1 MLSMSPPPKQLPAF
15 PWAPF
20 LRRGA
25 RTLFAAAIIGLA
37 VGLGGLT
44 DNPLWTFEL
53 YTLSITLFCWACV
66 DGGRLLVART
76 QFLRRQ
82 LTDVAPG
89 SRAAPAH
96 PEWPGRISMVLV
108 LVIGTAVGHTLGV
121 GLANLLTGFNEPNL
135 LSLAPQ
141 QAFTM
146 VGFSLIPG
154 IAATYFFW
162 SRGELSAATARAELA
177 QREAAENQLKL
188 IESQLEP
195 HMLFNTLANLRV
207 LIGLNPD
214 RAQAML
220 DHLIAFL
227 RATLEASRSG
237 SHPLSAEFER
247 AKDYAALMQVRMG
260 DRLQTQFDL
269 PSELADV
276 SIPPLVLQP
285 LVENA
290 IKHGLEPNVSGGE
303 LRVVARLQANVLTIT
318 VRDTGVGIASKAEPT
333 SGTHFGLQQVRSR
346 LANLYGASASLTL
359 EAATDSLG
367 GAVATITLPMALQR
381 A

>member
-1 MLSMSPPPKQLPAF
+1 MLSTSPPPKPLPAF

-37 VGLGGLT
+37 VGVGGLT
-44 DNPLWTFEL
+44 DNPPWAFVL
-53 YTLSITLFCWACV
+53 YSLSITLFCWACV
-66 DGGRLLVART
+66 DGGRLIVART

-89 SRAAPAH
+89 LSGAPAH
-96 PEWPGRISMVLV
+96 PEWPGRVSMVLV
-108 LVIGTAVGHTLGV
+108 LVIGTAAGHTLGV

-135 LSLAPQ
+135 LSLAPR

-188 IESQLEP
+188 LESQLEP

-260 DRLQTQFDL
+260 DRLRTQFDL
-269 PSELADV
+269 PIELADAA
-276 SIPPLVLQP
+276 IPPLLLQP

-303 LRVVARLQANVLTIT
+303 LRVLARRQANALTIT
-318 VRDTGVGIASKAEPT
+318 VRDTGVGIASKTEPT

-359 EAATDSLG
+359 EAATDSQG
-367 GAVATITLPMALQR
+367 GAVATITLPMTLQR

>member
-1 MLSMSPPPKQLPAF
+1 MLSTSPPPKPLPAF

-37 VGLGGLT
+37 VGVGGLT
-44 DNPLWTFEL
+44 DNPPWAFVL
-53 YTLSITLFCWACV
+53 YSLSITLFCWACV
-66 DGGRLLVART
+66 DGGRLIVART

-89 SRAAPAH
+89 SSGAPAH
-96 PEWPGRISMVLV
+96 PEWPGRVSMVLV
-108 LVIGTAVGHTLGV
+108 LVIGTAAGHTLGV

-135 LSLAPQ
+135 LSLAPR

-188 IESQLEP
+188 LESQLEP

-260 DRLQTQFDL
+260 DRLRTQFDL
-269 PSELADV
+269 PIELADAA
-276 SIPPLVLQP
+276 IPPLLLQP

-303 LRVVARLQANVLTIT
+303 LRVVARRQANALTIT
-318 VRDTGVGIASKAEPT
+318 VRDTGVGIASKTEPT

-359 EAATDSLG
+359 EAATDSQG
-367 GAVATITLPMALQR
+367 GAVATITLPMTLQR